1 MKLIKSIDESELDKF
16 PSTLTSIAITTVQTE
31 VKKEPTSRRS
41 LAQFLG
47 KEPQTLIK
55 GLSIATAV
63 GITLSLL
70 SQGEAGAITF
80 TKIADTNT
88 PIPGGSGNFSFSPV
102 GFPASFNV
110 FSSSV
115 DNNAVAFQGFG
126 SNSQSGI
133 YTSVGGVLNV
143 VVDTNTPI
151 PNGSGNFGFN
161 SFGESFGQTFSL
173 DGDSIAFFG
182 LGSNSEQ
189 QGIYISTG
197 GMLNVVADTNTL
209 IPGGSSNF
217 GFFFDPSL
225 DGDSIAFFGSDS
237 NFEQQGIYTS
247 VGGVLNVVADTNTPI
262 PSGSGNFNGFF
273 GSSLDS
279 DQVVFT
285 GLRFDLETF
294 ELLEAGIYT
303 GVGGELNVVADT
315 NTPIPNGSGNF
326 DFLSDPSLDD
336 GAVAFSGSRSDP
348 ETFETLEAG
357 IYTSVGG
364 ELNVVADFNTSVPD
378 SNAEFCQ
385 FDPFFSFNQGSVVFG
400 GSGCDPVT
408 GEFLVGGIYTDLGG
422 SLVKVVDFDDFLDG
436 KKIAS
441 GLFVGNEALSSNSI
455 PFWVRFNDG
464 SDGIYLADLSPAETV
479 PEPTSVV
486 GLLAV
491 GALGLVSRRKRS

>member
-1 MKLIKSIDESELDKF
+1 MKLAKLIDDSELDKP
-16 PSTLTSIAITTVQTE
+16 PSALRNIALTTIQAE
-31 VKKEPTSRRS
+31 AKKEHTFRRS
-41 LAQFLG
+41 LAQFWG

-55 GLSIATAV
+55 GLSVATAV
-63 GITLSLL
+63 SITLSLL

-88 PIPGGSGNFSFSPV
+88 PIPGGSGNFSFTPV

-110 FSSSV
+110 FSGSV
-115 DNNAVAFQGFG
+115 DDNTIAFQGFG
-126 SNSQSGI
+126 PNSQSGI
-133 YTSVGGVLNV
+133 YTSVGEELNV

-151 PNGSGNFGFN
+151 PNGSGNFGFG

-182 LGSNSEQ
+182 LDSNSEQ
-189 QGIYISTG
+189 QGIYTSTG
-197 GMLNVVADTNTL
+197 GMLNVVVDTTTP
-209 IPGGSSNF
+209 IPGSSGNF
-217 GFFFDPSL
+217 GFFSGPSL
-225 DGDSIAFFGSDS
+225 DGDRIAFFGSDS

-262 PSGSGNFNGFF
+262 PNGSGNFNAFF

-279 DQVVFT
+279 DQVAFS

-303 GVGGELNVVADT
+303 SSEGVLNVVADT
-315 NTPIPNGSGNF
+315 NTPIPSGSGNF

-357 IYTSVGG
+357 IYASVGG

-408 GEFLVGGIYTDLGG
+408 GELLVGGIYTNLGG

-436 KKIAS
+436 KEIAS
-441 GLFVGNEALSSNSI
+441 GLFVGDEALSGNSI
-455 PFWVRFNDG
+455 PFWVRFTDG
-464 SDGIYLADLSPAETV
+464 SDGIYLADLSPAESV

-486 GLLAV
+486 GLLTV
-491 GALGLVSRRKRS
+491 GALRIVLRRKQS